1 MIENVKTEMINIFLE
16 KLILLDKINKPK
28 IEYLK
33 GYMDDKLVCD
43 LSSPWISQCTVWNFH
58 TTIWNPSTIKI
69 KNLKIKPQ

>member
-33 GYMDDKLVCD
+33 GFMVA
-43 LSSPWISQCTVWNFH
+43 
-58 TTIWNPSTIKI
+58 KI
-69 KNLKIKPQ
+69 NEKE